1 MFPNEHEFSYTKVRL
16 FFWSKKSM
24 TKIII
29 LSKWDATPV
38 FVETNPIYLSYIFH
52 P

>member
-1 MFPNEHEFSYTKVRL
+1 MSMNSVTQKYVN
-16 FFWSKKSM
+16 FFGQNKSM
-24 TKIII
+24 TRIII